1 MFKNVYFCE
10 QPTQQTLLLFH
21 LAVIGGIFIFS
32 LIVVLLI
39 LFGRGRR
46 YQNLLLCI
54 GIAGIIWYAV
64 MYLLTSTGYI
74 RHYPYLFNKG
84 LPFYYLIGPCFY
96 LYIRGTIYPQYASF
110 RKIDLLH
117 LLMTIPAICSIMPY
131 CLLDDVGQQYV
142 VDQIAKD
149 QNYSFSGAKYVVGIW
164 HWFTWP
170 LTALIYTVLQYHLI
184 KNAAISAGLTQK
196 SKKWMYGITM
206 ICLVTFGMILTL
218 NLAVLFDKT
227 SAAIILNSSKMIV
240 FLALCFLTLGGA
252 FFVNPNFI
260 YGHFVVDGENI
271 AHADLGTVQEK
282 PLSEQGLSKE
292 EATPILP
299 DFELIDHLE
308 AYLSKSKIYL
318 ETGLTLSKLAVAA
331 DIPSYKLSELLNS
344 HYEQNFNAY
353 VNVWRIKYIVQRLE
367 IGDHK
372 FLTLEALANEAGF
385 TSRNSFF
392 TAFKKQMGVSPS
404 SYIST
409 LKLESA

>member
-1 MFKNVYFCE
+1 M
-10 QPTQQTLLLFH
+10 LLFH

-74 RHYPYLFNKG
+74 RYFPGLFNKG

-117 LLMTIPAICSIMPY
+117 LLVTIPAICSIMPY
-131 CLLDDVGQQYV
+131 CLLDGAGQQYV

-170 LTALIYTVLQYHLI
+170 LTALVYTVLQYHLI
-184 KNAAISAGLTQK
+184 KNAVLSANLTK
-196 SKKWMYGITM
+196 KGKKWMFGITV
-206 ICLVTFGMILTL
+206 ICLITFGMILTL
-218 NLAVLFDKT
+218 NLAVLFDKA
-227 SAAIILNSSKMIV
+227 SAAIILNSSGMIV
-240 FLALCFLTLGGA
+240 FLAFCFLTLSGA

-260 YGHFVVDGENI
+260 YGRFAMDGENI
-271 AHADLGTVQEK
+271 ARAKEVVVKEE
-282 PLSEQGLSKE
+282 PSSEQNLSKE
-292 EATPILP
+292 EVVPVLP
-299 DFELIDHLE
+299 DFELIGHLE
-308 AYLSKSKIYL
+308 RYLAESNIYL

-344 HYEQNFNAY
+344 YYEQNFNAY

-367 IGDHK
+367 MGDHK

-392 TAFKKQMGVSPS
+392 TAFKKQTGVSPS
-404 SYIST
+404 AYIGA
-409 LKLESA
+409 LKLKSA